1 MAPLALGRRETAAAR
16 FRSRPARKHPPVTAR
31 LISGLVVLAVV
42 GSSGTTPVGRS
53 ANTATT
59 RLTVTGG
66 EYWFKLSRARVP
78 RGTVYVTFVNTG
90 SESHDLKFTAKS
102 PMARVLAPNAR
113 QTIKLVFKKPGRYA
127 FLCTVGEH
135 ALRGMNGTLIVR

>member
-1 MAPLALGRRETAAAR
+1 MRLTGT
-16 FRSRPARKHPPVTAR
+16 R
-31 LISGLVVLAVV
+31 LITGLIVLVVVV
-42 GSSGTTPVGRS
+42 AAPGTAPAGRS
-53 ANTATT
+53 ASSVTT

-90 SESHDLKFTAKS
+90 TEAHDLKFTGKS
-102 PMARVLAPNAR
+102 PMTRILAPNSK
-113 QTIKLVFKKPGRYA
+113 QTIKLVFKQPGRYA

>member
-1 MAPLALGRRETAAAR
+1 MT
-16 FRSRPARKHPPVTAR
+16 SR
-31 LISGLVVLAVV
+31 LIMGLVALVVV
-42 GSSGTTPVGRS
+42 GASGTAPAGHS

-66 EYWFKLSRARVP
+66 EYYFKLSRARVP

-90 SESHDLKFTAKS
+90 TESHDLKFTGRS
-102 PMARVLAPNAR
+102 PMTRVLPPNAK
-113 QTIKLVFKKPGRYA
+113 QTLKLVFKKPGRYA

-135 ALRGMNGTLIVR
+135 ALMGMTGTLIVR

>member
-1 MAPLALGRRETAAAR
+1 MAPLALGRRETTAAR
-16 FRSRPARKHPPVTAR
+16 FRSRPPRNYPPVTAR
-31 LISGLVVLAVV
+31 LIMGLVVLAVV
-42 GSSGTTPVGRS
+42 GSSGTTVGRS

-90 SESHDLKFTAKS
+90 SESHDLKFTGKS
-102 PMARVLAPNAR
+102 PMTKVLAPNAK

-135 ALRGMNGTLIVR
+135 ALKGMNGTLIVR

>member
-1 MAPLALGRRETAAAR
+1 
-16 FRSRPARKHPPVTAR
+16 VTAR
-31 LISGLVVLAVV
+31 LITGLVILAVV
-42 GSSGTTPVGRS
+42 GSSGTTLVGRS

-66 EYWFKLSRARVP
+66 EYWFKLSRARVS

-102 PMARVLAPNAR
+102 PMTKVLAPSAR

-135 ALRGMNGTLIVR
+135 ALKGMSGTLIVR

>member
-1 MAPLALGRRETAAAR
+1 MT
-16 FRSRPARKHPPVTAR
+16 SR
-31 LISGLVVLAVV
+31 LIAGLVVLVVV
-42 GSSGTTPVGRS
+42 GASGTAPVGRS
-53 ANTATT
+53 ASSATT

-78 RGTVYVTFVNTG
+78 RGTVYVTFVNNGT
-90 SESHDLKFTAKS
+90 ESHDLTFNGKS
-102 PMARVLAPNAR
+102 PMTKVLAPSAR

-135 ALRGMNGTLIVR
+135 ALKGMNGTLVVR

>member
-1 MAPLALGRRETAAAR
+1 MT
-16 FRSRPARKHPPVTAR
+16 SR
-31 LISGLVVLAVV
+31 LITGLVVLVVV

-66 EYWFKLSRARVP
+66 EYFFKLSRARVP
-78 RGTVYVTFVNTG
+78 RGTVYVTFVNSG
-90 SESHDLKFTAKS
+90 SESHDLKFTGKS
-102 PMARVLAPNAR
+102 PMTKVLPPNAR

-135 ALRGMNGTLIVR
+135 ALRGMQGTLAVR

>member
-1 MAPLALGRRETAAAR
+1 MK
-16 FRSRPARKHPPVTAR
+16 SR
-31 LISGLVVLAVV
+31 LITGLVVLAVV
-42 GSSGTTPVGRS
+42 GSLGMTPVGRP
-53 ANTATT
+53 AETATT

-78 RGTVYVTFVNTG
+78 RGTVYVTFVNNG

-102 PMARVLAPNAR
+102 AMTRVLAPNSK

-135 ALRGMNGTLIVR
+135 SLMGMNGTLIVR

>member
-1 MAPLALGRRETAAAR
+1 MT
-16 FRSRPARKHPPVTAR
+16 SR
-31 LISGLVVLAVV
+31 LITGFLVLVVV

-53 ANTATT
+53 ASTATT

-66 EYWFKLSRARVP
+66 EYFFKLSRARVP
-78 RGTVYVTFVNTG
+78 RGTVYVTFVNKG
-90 SESHDLKFTAKS
+90 SESHDLKFNGKS
-102 PMARVLAPNAR
+102 PMTKVLAPNAK

-135 ALRGMNGTLIVR
+135 GLMGMSGRVMVR

>member
-1 MAPLALGRRETAAAR
+1 MRLTV
-16 FRSRPARKHPPVTAR
+16 SR
-31 LISGLVVLAVV
+31 LITGLVVLVV
-42 GSSGTTPVGRS
+42 VVAAPQAAPAGGSATSV
-53 ANTATT
+53 TT

-78 RGTVYVTFVNTG
+78 RGTVYVTFANKG
-90 SESHDLKFTAKS
+90 SESHDLKFTGKS
-102 PMARVLAPNAR
+102 PMTTVLAPNAR

-135 ALRGMNGTLIVR
+135 ALKGMNGTLIVR

>member
-1 MAPLALGRRETAAAR
+1 MT
-16 FRSRPARKHPPVTAR
+16 SRPIT
-31 LISGLVVLAVV
+31 GLVVLLVVV
-42 GSSGTTPVGRS
+42 GLPGTAPAGRS
-53 ANTATT
+53 ASAVTT

-78 RGTVYVTFVNTG
+78 RGTVYVTFVNSG
-90 SESHDLKFTAKS
+90 AESHDLKFTGRS
-102 PMARVLAPNAR
+102 PMTRVLPPNAK

-135 ALRGMNGTLIVR
+135 ALHGMNGTLIVR